1 MAAVFLS
8 DDEIAQ
14 LTQKKRRPTQRK
26 VLNALGVSHKPRP
39 DGTLV
44 VLRSHV
50 EKLLG
55 GHIAAPAKKEPEPNW
70 GALNGSRKK
79 H

>member
-8 DDEIAQ
+8 DEEIEQ
-14 LTQKKRRPTQRK
+14 LTEKKRHSTQQK
-26 VLNALGVSHKPRP
+26 ILNALGISHKVRP
-39 DGTLV
+39 NGTLV

-55 GHIAAPAKKEPEPNW
+55 GSVAAPAKKEPEPNW
-70 GALNGSRKK
+70 DALNGTRKK
-79 H
+79 Q

>member
-8 DDEIAQ
+8 DDEIAA
-14 LTQKKRRPTQRK
+14 LTQKKRHSTQQK
-26 VLNALGVSHKPRP
+26 ILNALGVSHKVRP
-39 DGTLV
+39 NGTLV

-55 GHIAAPAKKEPEPNW
+55 GNVSAPAKKEPEPNW
-70 GALNGSRKK
+70 DALNGQRTK